1 MRKSF
6 EPVVDGGD
14 AGGGPVSDGEPVVPG
29 GRAAVVLETAQAALD
44 AVPAGPPLARGAGA
58 HGGACPPTPASRSSR
73 RRRPGRPGPP
83 RCAPAPRSAAGRGTG
98 RAPSTRARSGPGAPP
113 PGRPDPGA
121 SPHGVD
127 HGAQR
132 AAGARAAPTGH
143 RPGHGGRMRPHP
155 SSEAFAGIAIRF
167 RTTRDAPRASP
178 RPARHA
184 APHPT
189 CATRPDR
196 RAHGLSD
203 VLTGRPVRPVRSGRD
218 GTRTGTATTPS
229 RLPDGR
235 GPSVRAGRRLARC
248 RGPPGH
254 APAGPGLRNASSAQ
268 HNPPRLAPCEPSA
281 TESTCARFSRARL
294 ARCELR

>member
-1 MRKSF
+1 MAAMRVVVRYRTASLSY
-6 EPVVDGGD
+6 PVV
-14 AGGGPVSDGEPVVPG
+14 GPRSCLRRPRPRSTPSPRVPRSRG
-29 GRAAVVLETAQAALD
+29 ARGVRHI
-44 AVPAGPPLARGAGA
+44 AVPIKARGSPLARGAGA

-98 RAPSTRARSGPGAPP
+98 RTSSTRACSGPGAPL

-121 SPHGVD
+121 LPHGVD

-178 RPARHA
+178 RPGPRARHL
-184 APHPT
+184 
-189 CATRPDR
+189 TREHVCQR
-196 RAHGLSD
+196 Y
-203 VLTGRPVRPVRSGRD
+203 VLAGYP
-218 GTRTGTATTPS
+218 AIS
-229 RLPDGR
+229 R
-235 GPSVRAGRRLARC
+235 VK
-248 RGPPGH
+248 
-254 APAGPGLRNASSAQ
+254 
-268 HNPPRLAPCEPSA
+268 
-281 TESTCARFSRARL
+281 
-294 ARCELR
+294 